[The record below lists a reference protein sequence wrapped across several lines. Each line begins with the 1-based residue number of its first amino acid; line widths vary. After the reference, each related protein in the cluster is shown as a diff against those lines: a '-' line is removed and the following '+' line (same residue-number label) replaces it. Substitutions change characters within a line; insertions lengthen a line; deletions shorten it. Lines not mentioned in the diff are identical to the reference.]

1 MSHFGSRKLAR
12 GKPIG
17 ATPAMRMTFG
27 WKCKCGRNDSSL
39 AFCSSCL
46 TERPAKSMLRKG
58 ER

>member
-39 AFCSSCL
+39 AHCSRCM
-46 TERPAKSMLRKG
+46 THRPAKSFLMKG
-58 ER
+58 EL